1 MNTLVE
7 PKLMLKTDQ
16 PSCYHCGESCTDD
29 HFVLDD
35 KHFCCQGCQ
44 TVYELL
50 SENQLESFYEQRDR
64 LSARQK
70 AGNLDRFLALD
81 QPQIVEQLL
90 DFREGS
96 TAKVTLSLPQIHCSA
111 CIWLLEKLYKLHPG
125 VQSSRIN
132 FLRKEAY
139 ITFDT
144 DLISLRELA
153 ELLASIGYAPDFN
166 LSDLSRDKKAP
177 RDWKLFYQLGVAGFA
192 FGNSMLLSFPE
203 YLGLDSVSEASYR
216 TIFGLLNV
224 ALAIPVVWYSAQD
237 YWRAA
242 LVNLRSRVL
251 TIDIPITLGILT
263 LFTRSTYEI
272 LTHTGA
278 GYLDSLTGLVFFLL
292 IGKWFQQKTY
302 HSLSFERDYQAYFP
316 IAVRLSDGT
325 SKGVKELKQ
334 GDSILIRN
342 GELLPADGLL
352 TEGTA
357 RMDYSFVTGES
368 LPLTKKVGDQLFAG
382 GRQNGGQIR
391 VLINRPISQSYLTRL
406 WDQDTFKKDK
416 EEQHILTT
424 NRMGKYFTI
433 SILTIAMISL
443 LYWLPK
449 DAGLAINVFTA
460 VLIIAC
466 PCAIALSV
474 PFTLGSALRL
484 LGRSGLFLKNTN
496 VIERLKN
503 IDTIVF
509 DKTGTLTEGQQNLG
523 VKYEGRSLSSW
534 EQKAVLSLC
543 RQSSHPLSRAISD
556 AMDRQ
561 QGTLTVEDF
570 LEETG
575 KGISGN
581 IEQHQFLVG
590 SAAYLDVEPLLA
602 PEGQV
607 FLRVDGELAGHF
619 QVQHQYR
626 SSFTPLIEALKD
638 TYELYLL
645 SGDNARE
652 SGYLS
657 RYFSADHLHFRQSPQ
672 DKLDFIHRLQKR
684 GKKVLMI
691 GDGLND
697 AGALRKS
704 DVGLV
709 IAENTNNFT
718 PASDAILDA
727 GQFAQIPQLLYYG
740 RQSNRLVIYAYF
752 LALIYNIIGLSFAVQ
767 GLLSPV
773 VAAILMPL
781 SSMTIV
787 TFGVLSTRLT
797 AASLTTKESPAI
809 SSEPDRR
816 ESGSALTEVTF
827 MSVSTDLE

>member
-1 MNTLVE
+1 MDTLVE

-16 PSCYHCGESCTDD
+16 PACFHCGETCADD
-29 HFVLDD
+29 HFVLHD

-44 TVYELL
+44 TVFELL
-50 SENQLESFYEQRDR
+50 TENQLDRFYDQRDR
-64 LSARQK
+64 FSARQK
-70 AGNLDRFLALD
+70 EAHRERFLALD

-90 DFREGS
+90 DFREGN
-96 TAKVTLSLPQIHCSA
+96 TAKVTLALPQIHCSA

-125 VQSSRIN
+125 IQDSRVN

-139 ITFDT
+139 ITFDSEQ
-144 DLISLRELA
+144 ISLRQLA
-153 ELLASIGYAPDFN
+153 ELLAGIGYAPDFN
-166 LSDLSRDKKAP
+166 LSDLNRDKKAP
-177 RDWKLFYQLGVAGFA
+177 KDWKLFYQLGVAGFA

-216 TIFGLLNV
+216 STFGYLNL

-242 LVNLRSRVL
+242 LVNLRSRLL

-263 LFTRSTYEI
+263 LFTRSAYEVI
-272 LTHTGA
+272 THTGA

-302 HSLSFERDYQAYFP
+302 HRLSFERDYQAYFP
-316 IAVRLSDGT
+316 IAVQLADGST
-325 SKGVKELKQ
+325 KGVKELEQ
-334 GDSILIRN
+334 GDTILIRN

-352 TEGTA
+352 LEGKA

-368 LPLTKKVGDQLFAG
+368 LPLSKQKGDQLFAG
-382 GRQNGGQIR
+382 GRQHGEQIR

-406 WDQDTFKKDK
+406 WDQEAFRKNK
-416 EEQHILTT
+416 EADHVLTT

-433 SILTIAMISL
+433 TILTIATLSL

-449 DAGLAINVFTA
+449 DVGLAINVFTA

-466 PCAIALSV
+466 PCAIALAV

-484 LGRSGLFLKNTN
+484 LGRAGLFLKNTN
-496 VIERLKN
+496 VIERLQR

-509 DKTGTLTEGQQNLG
+509 DKTGTLTEGRQNLG
-523 VKYEGRSLSSW
+523 VSYTGRPLTEW
-534 EQKAVLSLC
+534 EERAVYSLC
-543 RQSSHPLSRAISD
+543 GQSSHPLSRAISK
-556 AMDRQ
+556 ATNRQ
-561 QGTLTVEDF
+561 QPTLPIQNFNEQ
-570 LEETG
+570 TG

-590 SAAYLDVEPLLA
+590 SAAYLDVEPLLDA
-602 PEGQV
+602 SGQV
-607 FLRVDGELAGHF
+607 FLQIDGELAGHF
-619 QVQHQYR
+619 TVKHQYR
-626 SSFTPLIEALKD
+626 SSFTQLIEQLSGK
-638 TYELYLL
+638 YKLLLL
-645 SGDNARE
+645 SGDAPHERTF
-652 SGYLS
+652 LS
-657 RYFSADHLHFRQSPQ
+657 NYFPADHLHFRQSPQ
-672 DKLDFIHRLQKR
+672 DKLEFIRRLQEQ
-684 GKKVLMI
+684 GHQVLMI

-697 AGALRKS
+697 AGALQQS
-704 DVGLV
+704 EVGMV

-727 GQFAQIPQLLYYG
+727 AQFDQIPHLLEYG
-740 RQSNRLVIYAYF
+740 RRSNRLVIYAYV
-752 LALIYNIIGLSFAVQ
+752 LALIYNVIGLSFAVQ

-781 SSMTIV
+781 SSITIV
-787 TFGVLSTRLT
+787 VFGVISSRIS
-797 AASLTTKESPAI
+797 AASRL
-809 SSEPDRR
+809 R
-816 ESGSALTEVTF
+816 SG
-827 MSVSTDLE
+827 